1 MKKLVDYLLGFS
13 VAFSV
18 VFMMCLLAYFTN
30 QSDKAI
36 SEQMNKEVNK
46 TLQQRDY
53 ISEDMKM
60 EVNK

>member
-1 MKKLVDYLLGFS
+1 MKKLVDYLIGFS

>member
-1 MKKLVDYLLGFS
+1 MRKLGDYLLGFS

-18 VFMMCLLAYFTN
+18 VCMMCFLAYFTN

-36 SEQMNKEVNK
+36 DEQMKREVNR

-60 EVNK
+60 EVNE

>member
-1 MKKLVDYLLGFS
+1 MRKTLDYILGFS
-13 VAFSV
+13 VGLTIAFIFV
-18 VFMMCLLAYFTN
+18 LLIYFTN

>member
-1 MKKLVDYLLGFS
+1 MRKTLDYILGFS
-13 VAFSV
+13 VGLTITFIFV
-18 VFMMCLLAYFTN
+18 LLIYFTN

>member
-1 MKKLVDYLLGFS
+1 MRKLGDYLLGFS

>member
-1 MKKLVDYLLGFS
+1 MRKLGDYLLGFS
-13 VAFSV
+13 VTLSV
-18 VFMMCLLAYFTN
+18 TFFMLFVAYFTN

-36 SEQMNKEVNK
+36 GEQMSREINR

-53 ISEDMKM
+53 KSEDMKM

>member
-1 MKKLVDYLLGFS
+1 MRKLGDYLLGFS

-18 VFMMCLLAYFTN
+18 VCMMCLLAYFTN

-36 SEQMNKEVNK
+36 DEQMKREVNR

-53 ISEDMKM
+53 KSEDMKM
-60 EVNK
+60 GVNK

>member
-1 MKKLVDYLLGFS
+1 MKKLGDYLLGFS

-18 VFMMCLLAYFTN
+18 AFMMCLLAYFTN

>member
-1 MKKLVDYLLGFS
+1 MRKTLDYILGFS
-13 VAFSV
+13 VGLTITFIFV
-18 VFMMCLLAYFTN
+18 LLIYFTN

-36 SEQMNKEVNK
+36 DEQMKREVNR

>member
-1 MKKLVDYLLGFS
+1 MRKTLDYILGFS
-13 VAFSV
+13 VGLTITFIFV
-18 VFMMCLLAYFTN
+18 LLIYFTN

-36 SEQMNKEVNK
+36 SEQMNKEVNR

>member
-1 MKKLVDYLLGFS
+1 MRKLSDYLLGFS
-13 VAFSV
+13 VTLSV
-18 VFMMCLLAYFTN
+18 TFFMLFVAYFTN

-36 SEQMNKEVNK
+36 TEQMNREVNR

-53 ISEDMKM
+53 KSEDMKM

>member
-1 MKKLVDYLLGFS
+1 MRKLGDYLLGFS
-13 VAFSV
+13 VTLSV
-18 VFMMCLLAYFTN
+18 TFFMLFVAYFTN

-36 SEQMNKEVNK
+36 GEQMNREVNR

-53 ISEDMKM
+53 MSEDMKM

>member
-1 MKKLVDYLLGFS
+1 MKKLGDYLLGFS

-18 VFMMCLLAYFTN
+18 IFMMCLLAYFTN

>member
-1 MKKLVDYLLGFS
+1 MRKLGDYLLGFS

-18 VFMMCLLAYFTN
+18 AFMMCLLAYFTN

-60 EVNK
+60 EANK

>member
-1 MKKLVDYLLGFS
+1 MRKLGDYLLGFS
-13 VAFSV
+13 VTLSV
-18 VFMMCLLAYFTN
+18 TFFMLFVAYFTN

-36 SEQMNKEVNK
+36 TEQMNREVNR

-53 ISEDMKM
+53 KSEDMKM

>member
-1 MKKLVDYLLGFS
+1 MRKLGDYLLGFS
-13 VAFSV
+13 VALSV
-18 VFMMCLLAYFTN
+18 TFFMLFVAYFTN

-36 SEQMNKEVNK
+36 TEQMNREVNR

-53 ISEDMKM
+53 KSEDMKM

>member
-1 MKKLVDYLLGFS
+1 MRKTLDYTLGFS
-13 VAFSV
+13 VGITITFIFV
-18 VFMMCLLAYFTN
+18 LLIYFTN

>member
-1 MKKLVDYLLGFS
+1 MRKLGDYLLGFS
-13 VAFSV
+13 VTLSV
-18 VFMMCLLAYFTN
+18 TFFMLFVAYFTN

-36 SEQMNKEVNK
+36 TEQMNREVSR

-53 ISEDMKM
+53 KSEDMKM

>member
-1 MKKLVDYLLGFS
+1 MRKLGDYLLGFS

-18 VFMMCLLAYFTN
+18 TFIMCFLAYFTN

-36 SEQMNKEVNK
+36 TEQMSREVNR

-53 ISEDMKM
+53 KSEDMKM

>member
-1 MKKLVDYLLGFS
+1 MRKTLDYTLGFS
-13 VAFSV
+13 VGITITFIFV
-18 VFMMCLLAYFTN
+18 LLIYFTN

-36 SEQMNKEVNK
+36 SEQMNKEVNR

>member
-1 MKKLVDYLLGFS
+1 MRKLGDYLLGFS
-13 VAFSV
+13 VTLSV
-18 VFMMCLLAYFTN
+18 TFFMLFVAYFTN

-36 SEQMNKEVNK
+36 TEQMSREVNR

-53 ISEDMKM
+53 KNEDMKM

>member
-1 MKKLVDYLLGFS
+1 MRKLSDYLLGFS
-13 VAFSV
+13 VTLSV
-18 VFMMCLLAYFTN
+18 TFFMLFVAYFTN

-36 SEQMNKEVNK
+36 GEQMNREVNR

-53 ISEDMKM
+53 KSEDMKM

>member
-1 MKKLVDYLLGFS
+1 MKKLGDYLLGFS
-13 VAFSV
+13 VTLSV
-18 VFMMCLLAYFTN
+18 TFFMLFVAYFTN

-36 SEQMNKEVNK
+36 TEQMNREVNR

-53 ISEDMKM
+53 KSEDMKM

>member
-1 MKKLVDYLLGFS
+1 MRKLGDYLLGFS

-18 VFMMCLLAYFTN
+18 VFMMCFLAYFTN

-36 SEQMNKEVNK
+36 DEQMKKEVNR

-53 ISEDMKM
+53 ISEDMEM

>member
-1 MKKLVDYLLGFS
+1 MRKLGDYLLRFS
-13 VAFSV
+13 VTLSV
-18 VFMMCLLAYFTN
+18 TFFMLFVAYFTN

-36 SEQMNKEVNK
+36 TEQMNREVNR

-53 ISEDMKM
+53 KSEDMKM

>member
-1 MKKLVDYLLGFS
+1 MRKLGDYLLGFS
-13 VAFSV
+13 VTLSV
-18 VFMMCLLAYFTN
+18 TFFMLFVAYFTN

-36 SEQMNKEVNK
+36 GEQMNREVNR

-53 ISEDMKM
+53 KSEDMKM